1 MIKNY
6 IVIALRNLSRH
17 KLYAAINIGGM
28 AVGLAAAVLIVL
40 FVRDELSYDKW
51 IPGHEQIYRIHSTFD
66 IPGRSP
72 FRTVRSA
79 GRILPA
85 MMERFP
91 DIERGVRLINFGQT
105 VYLDGEAFDER
116 MMLADEE
123 FFDLFELPF
132 AEGTA
137 ESAFAE
143 ARSLVLSEAS
153 ARKYFGDQPALGE
166 TLNMKLGGE
175 MREYRV
181 SGVLANLPGNTHL
194 RFDII
199 GRIVPSDFVNNS
211 SLLDTWTSVNTYGYF
226 RLAKGANIAEIER
239 QMPAFLESV
248 VPVPAGMDVVVND
261 FYELSFMPVADIYL
275 GAKAQAA
282 DMGDM
287 RRLGDMSAVITFSAV
302 AALILVIA
310 TINFMNLSTARS
322 SLRAREV
329 SMRKVLG
336 AERKQ
341 LVFQFLGESVVTT
354 AIALTISLAL
364 VELALP
370 WFNAFLGKTLSLPYI
385 GGSGL
390 LPVLVGMALVVGII
404 GGLYPAFYLTG
415 FRPAKILKANQS
427 ADSDGNGNLRSLLVV
442 LQFAIS
448 IGLIV
453 STAVIY
459 GQSLYAKNLDL
470 GFDKENKLVLRGLG
484 GVDATTAQTLIQ
496 ELKRHPDVTD
506 AVLSS
511 DVPTDNWEN
520 NTGFSFLTDEG
531 TQNYLLNYIAVDYG
545 FMEAYGVEPI
555 AGRLFSKDFG
565 ADNLPTAAERGPEYV
580 SSIILDSAATRLLGI
595 ADPADAIGKIITS
608 GLAGEDMVTFTII
621 GVVPDMQFR
630 SAHYGVQPS
639 VFWRRPA
646 SFDNLTVAFSETDYP
661 GFIAEVEALWA
672 RVLPDAR
679 IDHHLLNELIA
690 AQYYDEDQQAVMF
703 AVFSGLAIIIANLGL
718 YGLAAF
724 SAERRTKEIGLR
736 KVLGAGVLDI
746 VRLLVWQFS
755 KPVLAANLIAWPVAW
770 YFLSDWL
777 DGFVFRIDLGPVPF
791 AIAGVG
797 ALVIAWATIG
807 GHAYRVALTKP
818 VNALRYE

>member
-6 IVIALRNLSRH
+6 IVIALRNISRH
-17 KLYAAINIGGM
+17 KLYAAINIGGL
-28 AVGLAAAVLIVL
+28 ALGLAAAALIAL
-40 FVRDELSYDKW
+40 FVRDELSYDNW
-51 IPGHEQIYRIHSTFD
+51 IPGHEQIYRIHSTFE

-91 DIERGVRLINFGQT
+91 GIEEGVRMVNFGRT

-116 MMLADEE
+116 MMLADAE
-123 FFDLFELPF
+123 FFDLFDLPF
-132 AEGTA
+132 AEGDA
-137 ESAFAE
+137 ESAFTGT
-143 ARSLVLSEAS
+143 RSVILSQAL
-153 ARKYFGDQPALGE
+153 AHKYFGDQPALGE
-166 TLNMKLGGE
+166 ILNMKWGDE

-181 SGVLANLPGNTHL
+181 GGVLANLPGNTHL
-194 RFDII
+194 RFGMI
-199 GRIVPSDFVNNS
+199 GRIVPSDFVNNPGV
-211 SLLDTWTSVNTYGYF
+211 LDTWTSVNTYGYF

-239 QMPAFLESV
+239 QVPAFLDSV
-248 VPVPAGMDVVVND
+248 VPAPADMDVAVSD
-261 FYELSFMPVADIYL
+261 FYKLSFMRVADIYL

-302 AALILVIA
+302 AILILAIA
-310 TINFMNLSTARS
+310 TINFMNLSTARA

-385 GGSGL
+385 GGSSL
-390 LPVLVGMALVVGII
+390 LPVLVGMALVVGLI

-415 FRPAKILKANQS
+415 FRPAKILRANQS
-427 ADSDGNGNLRSLLVV
+427 ADSDGNGRFRSLLVV

-520 NTGFSFLTDEG
+520 NARFSFLTDEG
-531 TQNYLLNYIAVDYG
+531 AQNYLLNYVAVDYG
-545 FMEAYGVEPI
+545 FMEAYAVEPI

-580 SSIILDSAATRLLGI
+580 SSIILNSAATRLLGI
-595 ADPADAIGKIITS
+595 IDPADAIGKIITS

-661 GFIAEVEALWA
+661 GFIAEVEALWT

-679 IDHHLLNELIA
+679 IDHHLLDDLIA
-690 AQYYDEDQQAVMF
+690 AQYYDEDQQATMF
-703 AVFSGLAIIIANLGL
+703 AAFSGLAIIIASLGL

-724 SAERRTKEIGLR
+724 SAERRTREIGLR
-736 KVLGAGVLDI
+736 KVLGAGVMDI
-746 VRLLVWQFS
+746 VQLLVWQFS
-755 KPVLAANLIAWPVAW
+755 KPVLLANLIAWPLAW
-770 YFLSDWL
+770 YFMADWL
-777 DGFVFRIDLGPVPF
+777 TGFEYRMTLNPALF
-791 AIAGVG
+791 AGAGAS
-797 ALVIAWATIG
+797 ALFIAWITVA
-807 GHAYRVALTKP
+807 GHAFRVARANP
-818 VNALRYE
+818 INALRCE